1 MVPVK
6 SDILNVVPSTF
17 SSSKNSSTPS
27 SVSVPA
33 VSFMRLDPSSCIIL
47 SVPVFVL
54 PNLRLV
60 KELTLAL
67 NESD

>member
-1 MVPVK
+1 M
-6 SDILNVVPSTF
+6 PSTF

-33 VSFMRLDPSSCIIL
+33 VSLIILEPSSCMIL

-54 PNLRLV
+54 PNLKLV

-67 NESD
+67 KESD

>member
-1 MVPVK
+1 MPVK
-6 SDILNVVPSTF
+6 SDILSVVPSTF

-27 SVSVPA
+27 SESEPA
-33 VSFMRLDPSSCIIL
+33 VSFIRLDPSSCMIL
-47 SVPVFVL
+47 SVPVLVL